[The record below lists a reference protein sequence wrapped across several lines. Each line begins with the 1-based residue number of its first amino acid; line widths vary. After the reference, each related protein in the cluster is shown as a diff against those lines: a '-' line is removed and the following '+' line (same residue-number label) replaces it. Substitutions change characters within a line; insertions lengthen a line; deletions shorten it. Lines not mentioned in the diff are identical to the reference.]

1 MESDLQNILND
12 LKKVWND
19 FHYYYAR
26 QDFFRFL
33 ISSLSSRL
41 WPGVG
46 AWKYIFLE
54 V

>member
-33 ISSLSSRL
+33 ISSLSSL
-41 WPGVG
+41 FED
-46 AWKYIFLE
+46 KHEFLTSW
-54 V
+54 